1 MDFFGLKINKITS
14 FLLLSFFKVVKA
26 SQGSKHA
33 RMDRKHIQRFRE
45 ILGKKKHRK
54 SNSCRTKS

>member
-33 RMDRKHIQRFRE
+33 RMDEKTYPEIQRNF
-45 ILGKKKHRK
+45 GKKKHRK